1 MLVLLGEKQRIAIAR
16 ALLRNSAIICLD
28 EATSAL
34 DTNTE
39 REILAAFNEL
49 AKGRT
54 SIIIAHRLSTIAK
67 ADKILFISDKKVVES
82 GTHTELLQLNG
93 QFAKMWAKQVR

>member
-1 MLVLLGEKQRIAIAR
+1 MVLLGEKQRIAIAR

-39 REILAAFNEL
+39 REIQAAFNEL